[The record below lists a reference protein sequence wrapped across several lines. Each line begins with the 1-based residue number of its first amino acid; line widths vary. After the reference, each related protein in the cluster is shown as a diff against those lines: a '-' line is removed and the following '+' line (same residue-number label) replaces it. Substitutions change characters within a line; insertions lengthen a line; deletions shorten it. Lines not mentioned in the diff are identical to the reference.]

1 MRRLFTCFLGG
12 IAISCILIFS
22 ACHSGNAVATA
33 NYAVPTSVNIN
44 PTPSASLELGKTL
57 QFSSIA
63 NNSSNQTISGEPIE
77 YASSNQ
83 AVVTVAATGLACAGI
98 WDSLTN
104 PQICTPGQSG
114 SSVIT
119 ATAQGVTSPSTVVYV
134 HQHIDHIVVSP
145 VAAQPPPLSS
155 TCFSAGQTQAGTK
168 GEIYNFQAN
177 AYSGNGTDITSS
189 VGIFTWQATNA
200 QVVTLKGASLSS
212 PINGLL
218 PGQVQATASVPGTT
232 TIYATVDNTNSAPY
246 TYTTCPVVSI
256 STEISGGLG
265 TSILIPAGSKALTL
279 DATAIDSLGMKLYG
293 IPLTWCSSAP
303 DAITVGGITCTT
315 NGSSSTAQFAGTA
328 TATPTV
334 VGDAAI
340 TATCTPP
347 NCNIGFLPTQPVYP
361 ENLINIVATPPSN
374 GSGTSETATFYV
386 SSTDCGQATGCNSEI
401 YPITASNNQLGTPQ
415 ILSSTPNGL
424 TFNPNGSSI
433 YIGTDYSYNKS
444 QGFVIDTPGSGISR
458 DQGATGRVIA
468 VAPDNSTVLVSD
480 TINTPNQV
488 YVINIAGLSS
498 TALSISGA
506 TAAAF
511 SPDSLKAFIVAG
523 NTLYLYSKEDALQS
537 FPLPNAGTAVAFSP
551 EGSFAFVSGG
561 GIADGLSTYT
571 TCTATAGLTV
581 GTPTAP
587 SIIAPLADGTQVV
600 ALEPPNMDII
610 SVNVNLPPPP
620 FVSCDPPMN
629 LGLAS
634 STNLGLGNFTPS
646 QMIISPDGTKAYIVA
661 NSFSSIVVFDIVG
674 QTTSAIQLSG
684 NTSPVQAALS
694 PDGQVLAVAATD
706 GTVHMIN
713 TVAGGDLTQVN
724 FPQNLCVNSAGQ
736 PYSTTCKPNLI
747 VAKP

>member
-1 MRRLFTCFLGG
+1 MRKLFSCFSGG
-12 IAISCILIFS
+12 IAISCIIIFS
-22 ACHSGNAVATA
+22 GCHSGNAVATA
-33 NYAVPTSVNIN
+33 SYAVPTSVLIT

-83 AVVTVAATGLACAGI
+83 AVVTVAANGLACAGI

-119 ATAQGVTSPSTVVYV
+119 ASAQGVTSPSTVVYV
-134 HQHIDHIVVSP
+134 HQHIDHIVISP

-155 TCFSAGQTQAGTK
+155 TCFSAGQTPAQTK

-177 AYSGNGTDITSS
+177 AYSGNGTDITAS
-189 VGIFTWQATNA
+189 VGVFTWQATNA
-200 QVVTLKGASLSS
+200 QVVTLKEASLSS
-212 PINGLL
+212 PVTGLL
-218 PGQVQATASVPGTT
+218 PGQVQATANVPGTT
-232 TIYATVDNTNSAPY
+232 TVYATVDNTNSAPY

-256 STEISGGLG
+256 STEIEGGRG
-265 TSILIPAGSKALTL
+265 TSALVPAGSTALAL

-303 DAITVGGITCTT
+303 NAITLGAITCTT
-315 NGSSSTAQFAGTA
+315 NGSLTTAQFAGTIN
-328 TATPTV
+328 ATPSA

-361 ENLINIVATPPSN
+361 ENVINIVATTASGG
-374 GSGTSETATFYV
+374 GSTSETGTFYV
-386 SSTDCGQATGCNSEI
+386 SSRDCGQATDCNSEI
-401 YPITASNNQLGTPQ
+401 YPITASNNLLGTPQ
-415 ILSSTPNGL
+415 VLSSTPNGL

-444 QGFVIDTPGSGISR
+444 QGFAIYTPGSGISR

-480 TINTPNQV
+480 TINTPNQL
-488 YVINIAGLSS
+488 YVVNVAGQSS

-523 NTLYLYSKEDALQS
+523 NTVYVYSKEDALQS
-537 FPLPNAGTAVAFSP
+537 FPLTNPGTAVAFSP
-551 EGSFAFVSGG
+551 EGSFAFISGG

-571 TCTATAGLTV
+571 TCTAMAGLTV
-581 GTPTAP
+581 GTPSAP
-587 SIIAPLADGTQVV
+587 SIVAPLGDASQVV
-600 ALEPPNMDII
+600 ALEPPNLDLI
-610 SVNVNLPPPP
+610 SVNTNVTPP
-620 FVSCDPPMN
+620 FTSCAPPMN
-629 LGLAS
+629 LALTS

-646 QMIISPDGTKAYIVA
+646 QMIISPDGTKAYIVSS
-661 NSFSSIVVFDIVG
+661 SFSSIVVFDIVG

-684 NTSPVQAALS
+684 NTNPVQAALS
-694 PDGQVLAVAATD
+694 PDGEVLAVAAAD

-713 TVAGGDLTQVN
+713 TLAGGDIAQVT
-724 FPQNLCVNSAGQ
+724 FPQNLCLNSAGQ

>member
-1 MRRLFTCFLGG
+1 MRRLVSCFVGG
-12 IAISCILIFS
+12 IAISCILLFS
-22 ACHSGNAVATA
+22 GCHSGNAVAAAT
-33 NYAVPTSVNIN
+33 YAVPTSVSIN

-57 QFSSIA
+57 QFSSSA
-63 NNSSNQTISGEPIE
+63 NNSTNQTISGEPIE
-77 YASSNQ
+77 FASSNQ
-83 AVVTVAATGLACAGI
+83 AVVTVAANGVACAGI

-104 PQICTPGQSG
+104 PQICSPGQSG

-155 TCFSAGQTQAGTK
+155 TCFSAGTTQAGTK
-168 GEIYNFQAN
+168 GEIYNYQAN

-189 VGIFTWQATNA
+189 VGIFEWQATSA
-200 QVVTLKGASLSS
+200 QVVTLKEASLSS

-256 STEISGGLG
+256 STEIDGGLG

-303 DAITVGGITCTT
+303 EAISLGAIACNT
-315 NGSSSTAQFAGTA
+315 NASSTTAQFAGTV
-328 TATPTV
+328 TATPSV

-361 ENLINIVATPPSN
+361 ENLINIVATTPTN
-374 GSGTSETATFYV
+374 GTTSETGTFYV
-386 SSTDCGQATGCNSEI
+386 ASTDCGQATGCFSEI
-401 YPITASNNQLGTPQ
+401 YPITASNNLLGTPQ
-415 ILSSTPNGL
+415 VLSSTPNGL

-444 QGFVIDTPGSGISR
+444 QGFAIYTPSGGISR

-488 YVINIAGLSS
+488 YVINVAGQSS

-506 TAAAF
+506 TAADF

-523 NTLYLYSKEDALQS
+523 STVYVYSKEDALQS
-537 FPLPNAGTAVAFSP
+537 FPLTNPGTAVAFTP
-551 EGSFAFVSGG
+551 EGSFAFISGG

-571 TCTATAGLTV
+571 TCTAAPGLTV
-581 GTPTAP
+581 STPSAP
-587 SIIAPLADGTQVV
+587 SIVASLANGSQVV
-600 ALEPPNMDII
+600 ALEPPNVDLI
-610 SVNVNLPPPP
+610 SVNVNVTPP
-620 FVSCDPPMN
+620 FNSCAPPTN
-629 LGLAS
+629 LALAS

-661 NSFSSIVVFDIVG
+661 DSFSSIVVFDIVG

-713 TVAGGDLTQVN
+713 TLGGGDLTQVT
-724 FPQNLCVNSAGQ
+724 FPQNLCLNSAGQ
-736 PYSTTCKPNLI
+736 PYSTTCKPDLI